1 MAESRPVSSAQKK
14 QETAKIWLSYYNRV
28 LYEKGIISEQERNR
42 MTLKIDKWQMPQQ
55 ALCASEIYLPGN
67 ATKNSCIARRFVVWC
82 FVRKTY
88 PNRKA

>member
-14 QETAKIWLSYYNRV
+14 QETAKIWLSDYNRV

-55 ALCASEIYLPGN
+55 AL
-67 ATKNSCIARRFVVWC
+67 
-82 FVRKTY
+82 
-88 PNRKA
+88 